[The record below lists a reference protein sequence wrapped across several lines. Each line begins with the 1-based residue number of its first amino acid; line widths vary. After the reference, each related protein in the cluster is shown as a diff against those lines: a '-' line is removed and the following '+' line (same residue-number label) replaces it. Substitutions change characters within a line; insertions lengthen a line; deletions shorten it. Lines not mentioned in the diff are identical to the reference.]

1 MAQFMSGSQ
10 LRQYLHIST
19 RKMKYLMDYDMI
31 PHENTGGNTHKYR
44 VRVEDAEAFKVR
56 METDAELIAAL
67 AGHFSSRDGGKPK
80 PYRPPINADAA
91 TADAFRLWLTARWAE
106 LPDALPAV
114 AAAKL
119 CGAEAKAI
127 TKLVRDKRIRGTLM
141 GNVMVCVKE
150 DWITWLTAPEMIAT
164 NKNEVYVGLMREFK
178 KNIGEHRNNKQC
190 SKEK

>member
-1 MAQFMSGSQ
+1 MEYMSGSQ

-19 RKMKYLMDYDMI
+19 RKMKYLMDHDLI
-31 PHENTGGNTHKYR
+31 PHENTGGTTHKYR
-44 VRVEDAEAFKVR
+44 VRVEDAVVFKER
-56 METDAELIAAL
+56 MEKDAELIAAL
-67 AGHFSSRDGGKPK
+67 AGQFSSHKNERPK

-114 AAAKL
+114 TAAKL

-127 TKLVRDKRIRGTLM
+127 TKLVRQKRIRGILM

-150 DWITWLTAPEMIAT
+150 DWIAWLTTPEMITA
-164 NKNEVYVGLMREFK
+164 NKNETYVELMREFK
-178 KNIGEHRNNKQC
+178 R
-190 SKEK
+190 EK